1 MFETSGIL
9 RDEGGGGRRREA
21 KVGFL
26 LRLEAGV
33 TNEIGARGGR
43 ATLFAEG
50 VVRTLLKLLSKE
62 EEKQNQSKNYNYIRR
77 SG

>member
-50 VVRTLLKLLSKE
+50 VVKILLMLHTKE
-62 EEKQNQSKNYNYIRR
+62 EENQSQSKKL
-77 SG
+77 